1 MDKTGDFFSEAM
13 NVAQDVLADVLV
25 RGGLHLRSGVVSR
38 GVAKQCRVRLTF
50 LMNYIRQL
58 IFLLAAA
65 MMNTLPPV
73 KPRKRAAPAAPA
85 NSVPDGVEDVTAS
98 FVAAS
103 GPRPWR
109 LALAPP
115 PYVPLPAM
123 PDMPRK
129 PQPEEVPAWRLIDKV
144 IALNAI
150 LADPDPYARRMAR
163 TMLRWRDAGE
173 MAPVSLEVIPGF
185 RGSRLPGVYGRAVSL
200 RLNEA
205 LAVAW
210 NDTG

>member
-1 MDKTGDFFSEAM
+1 MQFYGLFRCRIRLAHTALILSRMDETGDFFSEAL

-25 RGGLHLRSGVVSR
+25 RGGLHLRPGVVSR
-38 GVAKQCRVRLTF
+38 GVARQCRVRLTF

-73 KPRKRAAPAAPA
+73 KPRKRAAPVPI
-85 NSVPDGVEDVTAS
+85 PDGVEDATAS

-115 PYVPLPAM
+115 PYVPLPVM

-129 PQPEEVPAWRLIDKV
+129 PEPEEVPAWPTR
-144 IALNAI
+144 AL
-150 LADPDPYARRMAR
+150 L
-163 TMLRWRDAGE
+163 
-173 MAPVSLEVIPGF
+173 
-185 RGSRLPGVYGRAVSL
+185 
-200 RLNEA
+200 
-205 LAVAW
+205 
-210 NDTG
+210 

>member
-1 MDKTGDFFSEAM
+1 MDETGDFFSEAV

-25 RGGLHLRSGVVSR
+25 RGGLHLRPGMLPR
-38 GVAKQCRVRLTF
+38 GVARQCRVRLTF
-50 LMNYIRQL
+50 LINYIRQL
-58 IFLLAAA
+58 IFLLAAG

-73 KPRKRAAPAAPA
+73 KPRKRAAPAPL
-85 NSVPDGVEDVTAS
+85 PDGVEDVTAS
-98 FVAAS
+98 FLAAS

-115 PYVPLPAM
+115 PYTPMPAM
-123 PDMPRK
+123 PDVPRK
-129 PQPEEVPAWRLIDKV
+129 PEPEEVPAWRLIDKV

-150 LADPDPYARRMAR
+150 LADPEPYARRMAR
-163 TMLRWRDAGE
+163 TLQRWRDAGE
-173 MAPVSLEVIPGF
+173 LSPVSLDVIPGF
-185 RGSRLPGVYGRAVSL
+185 RAGRLTEIYGRAVSL
-200 RLNEA
+200 RLNDV